1 MSTTVIIVGLLIIS
15 AAVLRAGGDA
25 PAQNWDRA
33 VVGVSKAAGL
43 AGSDAARDD
52 IIVGIILVVFI
63 AISIANIS
71 VVAVG
76 VILVGV
82 VTVGV
87 VVAPVI
93 LIIFHGGHDCL
104 VNLIRGLFD
113 YQTPCAGLNMDR
125 KGTEREYL
133 PLPGN

>member
-1 MSTTVIIVGLLIIS
+1 M
-15 AAVLRAGGDA
+15 
-25 PAQNWDRA
+25 
-33 VVGVSKAAGL
+33 GVSKAAGL
-43 AGSDAARDD
+43 AGSGAARDD
-52 IIVGIILVVFI
+52 SIVGIIMVVFI
-63 AISIANIS
+63 AISI
-71 VVAVG
+71 
-76 VILVGV
+76 ILVGV

-133 PLPGN
+133 PLPGS